1 MLGLRSSDKKN
12 PDDHWNQPMN
22 RLDTSH
28 SIPAAWKIDWHN
40 FGQLDSYLDEIITHG
55 VTVLNYE
62 PHSMAQ
68 SRLLDDLIREIQTR
82 LSNSEGGIA
91 ILDLNTVI
99 DRESELLT
107 KTKLLIVMIGNRLG
121 RTVTRNH
128 LSKSP
133 FLPVYN
139 RKEGKGDNYIGNALT
154 SNRPGIHTDGSAW
167 RIARVDLL
175 ALLSVSSAFFGGE
188 TILVNALQVFDALP
202 RELQAFLCSRS
213 FIRQDPF
220 DHRNPDPVRRTIFHQ
235 VRASFYT
242 GLSIKYHRT
251 RIEGGHDY
259 LGEPLSVE
267 DKDALDKLD
276 RSLLAK
282 RFRHQFKLR
291 SGQIL
296 FVNNNFICHDRTRF
310 VDFGNRKRYLER
322 YWAGEPY

>member
-1 MLGLRSSDKKN
+1 
-12 PDDHWNQPMN
+12 MN
-22 RLDTSH
+22 RLDSSNT
-28 SIPAAWKIDWHN
+28 IPAAWKIDWRH
-40 FGQLDSYLDEIITHG
+40 FGEFDSYLDEMIAHG

-62 PHSMAQ
+62 PHSMAH
-68 SRLLDDLIREIQTR
+68 SSLPDDLIREIQTR
-82 LSNSEGGIA
+82 LLNSEGGIA
-91 ILDLNTVI
+91 ILDLNTVM
-99 DRESELLT
+99 DRESELLS
-107 KTKLLIVMIGNRLG
+107 KTKLLVIMIGNRLG

-128 LSKSP
+128 LGESP
-133 FLPVYN
+133 FLPVYK
-139 RKEGKGDNYIGNALT
+139 RKEGKGDNYIGNAL
-154 SNRPGIHTDGSAW
+154 SNNRPGIHTDGSAW
-167 RIARVDLL
+167 RKARVDLL
-175 ALLSVSSAFFGGE
+175 ALLSVSPACFGGE
-188 TILVNALQVFDALP
+188 TILVNALKVFDALP
-202 RELQAFLCSRS
+202 RELQAFLFSRS

-220 DHRNPDPVRRTIFHQ
+220 DHQNADPVRRTIFHE

-251 RIEGGHDY
+251 RIEGGHDF
-259 LGEPLSVE
+259 LREPLSAE

-310 VDFGNRKRYLER
+310 IDFGNRKRYLER